1 MNRCL
6 PQSLIF
12 LSISFAVQLG
22 PQLLPA
28 AIAALETQPA
38 AQEQEFI
45 ESKLFPKRGKYL
57 DWIAANT
64 LNNQGIRYARAGKNK
79 DAIAMFQKA
88 IQRYS
93 HDYTFYEN
101 LGAALHNSG
110 NLERAES
117 TPSSDTTNLPMRAP
131 DSLPSA
137 GRAGMRPNDFSP
149 VSAAVSA

>member
-79 DAIAMFQKA
+79 DAIE
-88 IQRYS
+88 IRYS
-93 HDYTFYEN
+93 CFR
-101 LGAALHNSG
+101 LNSLKLYM
-110 NLERAES
+110 N
-117 TPSSDTTNLPMRAP
+117 PMIK
-131 DSLPSA
+131 
-137 GRAGMRPNDFSP
+137 
-149 VSAAVSA
+149 